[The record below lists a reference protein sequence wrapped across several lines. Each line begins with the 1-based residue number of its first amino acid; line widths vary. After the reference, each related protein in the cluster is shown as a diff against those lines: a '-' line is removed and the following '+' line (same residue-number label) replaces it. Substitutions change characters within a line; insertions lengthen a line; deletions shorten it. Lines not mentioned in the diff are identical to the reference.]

1 MGTGGEVGLR
11 QRRFFPSGAGLPL
24 VLGLILAGG
33 PATGEADKTPV
44 FHPAA
49 RAVSTWRQEAASSLA
64 IDADL
69 ADRLKGEG
77 PPPPV
82 ARCVKLNNYWCIKR
96 AGWDGEIAADGEGH
110 VAFARAEDGAAVAAL
125 LLKRYY
131 VDFGRH
137 TALAIIS
144 HWAPARCGA
153 PLPLAARAGAPRKG
167 AGRFAGTLR
176 ARWLASHPRG
186 FVTALPGRRNIVKRS
201 VVADRVRRI
210 MPVPVIAA
218 GLAGLSK
225 DARPM
230 TLDALMLTS
239 ANAPASRSM
248 LGLPNR
254 RAKAGAETG
263 FAGCSGDSARVATY
277 AAKAAAGL
285 DVGKDGDLNLFA
297 ADGTPTKNLSLM
309 MANMARVEI
318 GPLGADPGLIDR
330 GIAAAFRPG
339 RNAEK

>member
-1 MGTGGEVGLR
+1 MRHRL
-11 QRRFFPSGAGLPL
+11 FFLSGAGLPL
-24 VLGLILAGG
+24 LLGLILAGH
-33 PATGEADKTPV
+33 PATGGADEAPV
-44 FHPAA
+44 FQPAA
-49 RAVSTWRQEAASSLA
+49 RAVSTWRREAASSLA

-69 ADRLKGEG
+69 ADRLKGQG
-77 PPPPV
+77 PAPSV

-153 PLPLAARAGAPRKG
+153 PITTLSARAGAPGKG

-201 VVADRVRRI
+201 VVADRVQRI
-210 MPVPVIAA
+210 MPAPVIAA
-218 GLAGLSK
+218 GLAGLSR
-225 DARPM
+225 DARPI

-254 RAKAGAETG
+254 RAKARARLGVETG
-263 FAGCSGDSARVATY
+263 FAGCTGDSARVATY
-277 AAKAAAGL
+277 AAKAASGL

-297 ADGTPTKNLSLM
+297 GDGTPTKNLSLM

-318 GPLGADPGLIDR
+318 GPLGADPGLIER

>member
-1 MGTGGEVGLR
+1 MSGSSGIGAVCGL
-11 QRRFFPSGAGLPL
+11 FLGVCACVAVTPPSGAG
-24 VLGLILAGG
+24 
-33 PATGEADKTPV
+33 EAPV
-44 FHPAA
+44 FQPAA
-49 RAVSTWRQEAASSLA
+49 RAVSTWRQEAAAGLA
-64 IDADL
+64 VDGET
-69 ADRLKGEG
+69 ADRLKGDG
-77 PPPPV
+77 PPPSV

-96 AGWDGEIAADGEGH
+96 AGWNGEIAADGEGH
-110 VAFARAEDGAAVAAL
+110 VAFASAEDGAAVAAL

-137 TALAIIS
+137 TALAIVS
-144 HWAPARCGA
+144 HWAPARCGGPA
-153 PLPLAARAGAPRKG
+153 SVTGGRRVAAKN

-201 VVADRVRRI
+201 VVADRARRI

-218 GLAGLSK
+218 GLAGLSHA
-225 DARPM
+225 ARPI
-230 TLDALMLTS
+230 TLDALMVTS

-254 RAKAGAETG
+254 RANVGAATG
-263 FAGCSGDSARVATY
+263 FAGCTGDSARLATY
-277 AAKAAAGL
+277 AAKAASGL

-297 ADGTPTKNLSLM
+297 TDGTPTKNLSRM

-318 GPLGADPGLIDR
+318 GPLGADAGLIER